1 MKAKPGEIWLADL
14 GLAAKPRPVL
24 RPVLIVSRHDP
35 DPPRAL
41 TIYVPLTTQ
50 HRGSPYEI
58 PVGNLPFLDPSSVVN
73 VQGIGTLIEPRLER
87 KLGQVPAALMAKVK
101 DAIRFALDL

>member
-14 GLAAKPRPVL
+14 GLTAKT
-24 RPVLIVSRHDP
+24 RPVLIISRYDP
-35 DPPRAL
+35 EAPRAL

-50 HRGSPYEI
+50 SRGSRYEV

-73 VQGIGTLIEPRLER
+73 VQGIGAVVEPRLER
-87 KLGQVPAALMAKVK
+87 KLGHLPAALMDRVK